1 MKGTSYN
8 GLRLVSVME
17 GMKGIIV
24 LAAGCGVLTLIHKDL
39 HQMAVQLV
47 EVLHMNPARHYP
59 SIFIDTANRITEPQL
74 WLLAL
79 SALAYSA
86 VRLAEAYGLWKE
98 QPWAEWLGFLSGGIY
113 LPIELFEIWRKPV
126 WPRIALFIVN
136 VAVVG
141 YLAATL
147 KRRKR
152 RLYPR

>member
-1 MKGTSYN
+1 MKETSYK
-8 GLRLVSVME
+8 GLRFVSIME
-17 GMKGIIV
+17 GLKGVIV

-39 HQMAVQLV
+39 HQVAVELV

-59 SIFIDTANRITEPQL
+59 SIFIDTANRVTDTQL

-126 WPRIALFIVN
+126 WPRIAVFIVN

-141 YLAATL
+141 YLAVTL
-147 KRRKR
+147 KRRR
-152 RLYPR
+152 RRRYPR